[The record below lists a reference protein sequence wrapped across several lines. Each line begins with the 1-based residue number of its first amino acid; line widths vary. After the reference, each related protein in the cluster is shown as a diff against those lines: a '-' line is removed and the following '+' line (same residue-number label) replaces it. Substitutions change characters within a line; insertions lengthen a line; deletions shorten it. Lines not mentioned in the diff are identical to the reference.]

1 MRTACVCRAAD
12 RPAKIHSRDEL
23 HTCVSAS
30 VILRCYLRQ
39 PPPPITT
46 HTPAACL
53 WGSGWVLKRISCCEW
68 TILVRDVIR
77 NRCQVGS
84 TWFPWQQQNPQMRRA
99 LLPPPLPPCLSVSP
113 LQVEARDRDSARRQ
127 KAEQYDMDPPRV
139 HNFSILNKLYDPLT
153 L

>member
-1 MRTACVCRAAD
+1 MCRAAD
-12 RPAKIHSRDEL
+12 RPARIHSRDEL

-99 LLPPPLPPCLSVSP
+99 LLFLPVCLSLLCRSK
-113 LQVEARDRDSARRQ
+113 LGTETQHGGRKLNNMTWILRGSTTF
-127 KAEQYDMDPPRV
+127 QY
-139 HNFSILNKLYDPLT
+139 
-153 L
+153 